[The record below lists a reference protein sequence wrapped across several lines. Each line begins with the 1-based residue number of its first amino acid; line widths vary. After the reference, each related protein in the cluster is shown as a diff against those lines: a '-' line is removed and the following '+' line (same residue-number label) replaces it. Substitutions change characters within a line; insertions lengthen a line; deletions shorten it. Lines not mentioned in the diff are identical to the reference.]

1 MIRQLGAAGALL
13 LLAAAARGEDKVLK
27 GLTEEELVKA
37 GKDVLG
43 PGGGWYP
50 AELKGYAQGK
60 ESRFDVTFRQGTM
73 QGGWYM
79 YANMTAEVFAQRTK
93 EAAKKGYT
101 VAARSAWK
109 LGAQPRY
116 AVIWHN
122 VPELLLGKWAAEDK
136 GPTFAFAKEGK
147 AKVGETA
154 AVYALGEDHKTLE
167 LTVGGD
173 KVRKWT
179 IKRISPAELV
189 LVEGEGKERVLTRAK

>member
-1 MIRQLGAAGALL
+1 MSRVSCAAGVMFLF
-13 LLAAAARGEDKVLK
+13 AAAARGEDKVLK

-43 PGGGWYP
+43 PGGWYP

-101 VAARSAWK
+101 VATRSAWK
-109 LGAQPRY
+109 LGAQQRY
-116 AVIWHN
+116 AAIWHS
-122 VPELLLGKWAAEDK
+122 VPQLLLGKWAAEDK
-136 GPTFAFAKEGK
+136 GLTLAFSKEGK
-147 AKVGETA
+147 AHVGDATA
-154 AVYALGEDHKTLE
+154 TYAVGEDHKTIE
-167 LTVGGD
+167 LTVGD
-173 KVRKWT
+173 EKARKLM
-179 IKRISPAELV
+179 IKRISPAELI